1 MERISQQTIDEILN
15 AADIVDIVGEY
26 VQLHPAGKNFK
37 GLCPFHNEK
46 TPSFFVSPEKHI
58 FNCFGCG
65 EKGNS
70 LAFLQKYKNMSFTEA
85 LKTLA
90 DKYHIPL
97 EIEMQKGSDDKTKRL
112 FEITEAALGFY
123 TLSLTNLASGKP
135 ALAYLQSRGLDV
147 HTIQYFELGFAPND
161 FDSLY
166 QTLKPKYQELDLLE
180 LGLIKKNTEGS
191 YYDLFRNRIIF
202 PIRNEYGKVVGYSG
216 RIYEEKNDEPKY
228 VNSPFTSI
236 FTKGEILYNLD
247 RAQAAIK
254 AKKRII
260 LYEGFMDV
268 IASVK
273 AGLKEAVASMGT
285 ALTIEQARLI
295 KKYSDRVI
303 LCYDGDQAGFE
314 AMGKAIPLLEKV
326 GLDVSLLVLPEALDP
341 DEFTKKYSFSQYAAF
356 VEANQIDKYEFRYRY
371 MKKHTD
377 FSKAAEIERFKIA
390 MFTYLL
396 REASGTVTEIYLN
409 HLADD
414 AKVNLETV
422 KNDFTSFQIS
432 QSLSKQMADK
442 RVKIANVVMLNK
454 YYKAELILIA
464 YYVHDSK
471 SRQAIINSLSEMF
484 CEDPLN
490 GQIMMCIDELVLSAP
505 EVDIA
510 SIVPTKFS
518 DKQDQV
524 RLVLNFKTGDYS
536 DQELNECIDTIKIRN
551 IRNMIRDLKKQ
562 QALVNQNIDMPEYLR
577 IQNEIIAQKQK
588 EELINGKSRNHQ
600 KID

>member
-1 MERISQQTIDEILN
+1 
-15 AADIVDIVGEY
+15 
-26 VQLHPAGKNFK
+26 
-37 GLCPFHNEK
+37 
-46 TPSFFVSPEKHI
+46 
-58 FNCFGCG
+58 
-65 EKGNS
+65 
-70 LAFLQKYKNMSFTEA
+70 
-85 LKTLA
+85 
-90 DKYHIPL
+90 
-97 EIEMQKGSDDKTKRL
+97 
-112 FEITEAALGFY
+112 
-123 TLSLTNLASGKP
+123 
-135 ALAYLQSRGLDV
+135 
-147 HTIQYFELGFAPND
+147 
-161 FDSLY
+161 
-166 QTLKPKYQELDLLE
+166 
-180 LGLIKKNTEGS
+180 
-191 YYDLFRNRIIF
+191 
-202 PIRNEYGKVVGYSG
+202 
-216 RIYEEKNDEPKY
+216 
-228 VNSPFTSI
+228 
-236 FTKGEILYNLD
+236 
-247 RAQAAIK
+247 
-254 AKKRII
+254 
-260 LYEGFMDV
+260 
-268 IASVK
+268 
-273 AGLKEAVASMGT
+273 
-285 ALTIEQARLI
+285 
-295 KKYSDRVI
+295 
-303 LCYDGDQAGFE
+303 
-314 AMGKAIPLLEKV
+314 LLEKV

>member
-65 EKGNS
+65 EKGNA
-70 LAFLQKYKNMSFTEA
+70 LAFLQKYKNLSFVEA
-85 LKTLA
+85 LKILA

-97 EIEMQKGSDDKTKRL
+97 AMDFKNDTDDKTKRL
-112 FEITEAALGFY
+112 YEITEAALGYY

-135 ALAYLQSRGLDV
+135 ALEYLLARGLDI
-147 HTIQYFELGFAPND
+147 HTIQYFELGFAPSD

-166 QTLKPKYQELDLLE
+166 QVLKPKYQELDLLE
-180 LGLIKKNTEGS
+180 LGLIKKTTDGS

-202 PIRNEYGKVVGYSG
+202 PIRNEFGKVVGYSG
-216 RIYEEKNDEPKY
+216 RLYEEKKDEPKY
-228 VNSPFTSI
+228 INSPFTSI
-236 FTKGEILYNLD
+236 FTKGDVLYNLD

-254 AKKRII
+254 SKKRII

-285 ALTIEQARLI
+285 ALTSEQARLI
-295 KKYSDRVI
+295 KKYTNRVI

-314 AMGKAIPLLEKV
+314 AMGKAVPILEKAD
-326 GLDVSLLVLPEALDP
+326 LEVSLLVLPEELDP
-341 DEFTKKYSFSQYAAF
+341 DEYTKKYSFFQYAAF

-377 FSKAAEIERFKIA
+377 FTKAAEIERFKIA

-396 REASGTVTEIYLN
+396 REASGTVTEIYLA
-409 HLADD
+409 HLAHD
-414 AKVNLETV
+414 ALVSLETV
-422 KNDFTSFQIS
+422 QADFTSFQIS
-432 QSLSKQMADK
+432 QSLSRQMADK

-454 YYKAELILIA
+454 YYKAELILIS
-464 YYVHDSK
+464 YYLHC
-471 SRQAIINSLSEMF
+471 REYREIIHNTITPMF
-484 CEDPLN
+484 CEDALN
-490 GQIMMCIDELVLSAP
+490 SQIMICIDELVLSAA
-505 EVDIA
+505 DID
-510 SIVPTKFS
+510 IVTIIPTKFS
-518 DKQDQV
+518 EKQDQV
-524 RLVLNFKTGDYS
+524 RLVLSYKTGEYS
-536 DQELNECIDTIKIRN
+536 VQELNECIDTIKIRN
-551 IRNMIRDLKKQ
+551 IRNIIHDLKKQ
-562 QALVNQNIDMPEYLR
+562 QTLVNQNTDMPEYLR

-600 KID
+600 KTD